1 MFRNYIKIAWRSLRK
16 NTLTSS
22 LSLAGLVVGVI
33 SFLLLGTYILN
44 ELRYDRFNEK
54 ADRIVYVNYSYKSPS
69 DAEATISRYTPTA
82 VAPVAKREFFE
93 VEDAV
98 RVYKYD
104 RREVEIDG
112 KNFTERNMILADAS
126 ILNIFSFD
134 FVNGNS
140 KSALN
145 KPNAVIITQTT
156 ATRYFGAQ
164 PALGKSVVINDNIWE
179 VTGVIED
186 NLPYSSLQFDLL
198 GSYQSSKHAEREIW
212 NSANDNS
219 YLLLKDAQQRTQVE
233 QKFNAFVQKEFEE
246 DFQAGFKMHFDFVP
260 LQEDHLSAE
269 ASGNLKTYLFI
280 LGALAVL
287 LLTIAAINFT
297 NLMTAK
303 SVERLREIGVRK
315 VMGAPRKSLI
325 AQFLT
330 EAGVI
335 IVLAIMIGTL
345 GALALLPTFNNLTGL
360 NISLASWD
368 WSYFVITLV
377 VLLCSTTL
385 LAGGWPALI
394 LSRFK
399 PATALKNNTSSLSK
413 SGSIRKLLIVFQF
426 TVSVVFIIGT
436 LVAKRQLDYI
446 KNTDT
451 GLDRSNVVVVDANGM
466 SQQTVESFKNAL
478 LASQSISNVT
488 TSSHTPVDMQGGY
501 SMQVN
506 GQESGI
512 SITAAPVDKDYVTTL
527 DMRVI
532 AGSNFNETDKMQV
545 KVASE
550 ERTYAFMLNET
561 AVNKLGFT
569 PEEAIGKAVNLN
581 GRAGYVKGVLQDFN
595 FVSLHQKITP
605 VALFVEYD
613 WSAKVLIKVQGNTAQ
628 SLSEIQQ
635 VWKAF
640 KPDSAITY
648 SFLDQDY
655 QNLYESEQRTAKIL
669 NVFAAIT
676 ILVSC
681 LGLFGLSVFMAAQRK
696 KEIGIRKVLGAS
708 IAQITYLL
716 SISFLKLIVI
726 ALCVAMPLAWYITT
740 TWLQDFAYKISDPY
754 ELYFLAG
761 GIAITIALLTLS
773 IQAIKAAIANPVK
786 SLRTE

>member
-1 MFRNYIKIAWRSLRK
+1 
-16 NTLTSS
+16 
-22 LSLAGLVVGVI
+22 
-33 SFLLLGTYILN
+33 
-44 ELRYDRFNEK
+44 
-54 ADRIVYVNYSYKSPS
+54 
-69 DAEATISRYTPTA
+69 
-82 VAPVAKREFFE
+82 
-93 VEDAV
+93 
-98 RVYKYD
+98 
-104 RREVEIDG
+104 
-112 KNFTERNMILADAS
+112 
-126 ILNIFSFD
+126 
-134 FVNGNS
+134 
-140 KSALN
+140 
-145 KPNAVIITQTT
+145 
-156 ATRYFGAQ
+156 
-164 PALGKSVVINDNIWE
+164 
-179 VTGVIED
+179 
-186 NLPYSSLQFDLL
+186 
-198 GSYQSSKHAEREIW
+198 
-212 NSANDNS
+212 
-219 YLLLKDAQQRTQVE
+219 
-233 QKFNAFVQKEFEE
+233 
-246 DFQAGFKMHFDFVP
+246 
-260 LQEDHLSAE
+260 
-269 ASGNLKTYLFI
+269 
-280 LGALAVL
+280 
-287 LLTIAAINFT
+287 
-297 NLMTAK
+297 
-303 SVERLREIGVRK
+303 
-315 VMGAPRKSLI
+315 
-325 AQFLT
+325 
-330 EAGVI
+330 VI

-413 SGSIRKLLIVFQF
+413 SGSVRKLLIVFQF

-446 KNTDT
+446 KDTDT

-501 SMQVN
+501 SIQVN

-527 DMRVI
+527 DMQVI
-532 AGSNFNETDKMQV
+532 AGSNFNETDRMQV

-561 AVNKLGFT
+561 AINKLGFT

-581 GRAGYVKGVLQDFN
+581 GRVGYVKGVLQDFN

-605 VALFVEYD
+605 VALFAEYD

-628 SLSEIQQ
+628 ALSEIQQ

-669 NVFAAIT
+669 NVFAAVT
-676 ILVSC
+676 ILISC

-716 SISFLKLIVI
+716 SINFLKLIVI

-761 GIAITIALLTLS
+761 AIAITIALLTLS